1 MGGLPFIVSI
11 LAKWKCNA
19 RLSVSQCIFICR
31 YLERNT
37 TLFPLPEGRSL
48 LIFEPCNTA
57 SNFAY
62 YHMVTSLARRRRW
75 VMGRANTRALAQ
87 TCSALA
93 LGSASCLGSESVF
106 DSWFLFDSNDT
117 HSVSFLRE
125 FL

>member
-1 MGGLPFIVSI
+1 M
-11 LAKWKCNA
+11 
-19 RLSVSQCIFICR
+19 QCIFICR

-93 LGSASCLGSESVF
+93 LGSAFFHGSHTRLGSRADNNLIGEWV
-106 DSWFLFDSNDT
+106 WLNI
-117 HSVSFLRE
+117 LYRII
-125 FL
+125 L

>member
-1 MGGLPFIVSI
+1 MVTHTSHIVI
-11 LAKWKCNA
+11 G
-19 RLSVSQCIFICR
+19 R

-37 TLFPLPEGRSL
+37 TLFPLPGGRSL

-62 YHMVTSLARRRRW
+62 YHMVTALARRRRW

-93 LGSASCLGSESVF
+93 LGSAFFHGSHTRLGSKADNNLIGEQVWHIMACCR
-106 DSWFLFDSNDT
+106 DIIL
-117 HSVSFLRE
+117 
-125 FL
+125 